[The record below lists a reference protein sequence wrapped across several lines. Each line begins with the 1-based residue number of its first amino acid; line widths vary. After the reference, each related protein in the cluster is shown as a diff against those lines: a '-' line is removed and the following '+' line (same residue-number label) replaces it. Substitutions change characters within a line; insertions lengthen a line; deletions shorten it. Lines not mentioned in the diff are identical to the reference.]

1 MSANEARALLKE
13 VLGQHFEL
21 RRFGEHPET
30 LIYSE
35 LVFRK
40 FLISAVALMM
50 VAACKA
56 DNVLI
61 LEGPQGAGKS
71 SAVSILFG
79 NAYFEDSIPRLETK
93 DAADYVRGKWGIEL
107 PELRSIDRSELPI
120 IPVF

>member
-1 MSANEARALLKE
+1 M
-13 VLGQHFEL
+13 LGQHFGL

-30 LIYSE
+30 LSYSD
-35 LVFRK
+35 LVFPK
-40 FLISAVALMM
+40 FLRSAVARMM
-50 VAACKA
+50 EPACKA
-56 DNVLI
+56 YHFLI
-61 LEGPQGAGKS
+61 RESPQGAGKS

-79 NAYFEDSIPRLETK
+79 NANFEVSIPRLETK